1 MLHELKVS
9 VHPSFGLEVN
19 TLSLAQSRHVHP
31 RPELASL
38 VQVDGKAKGVVLVVP
53 PGLVSCQSLLLN
65 MIVLQPSAMTS
76 S

>member
-38 VQVDGKAKGVVLVVP
+38 VQVDLVAESKVL
-53 PGLVSCQSLLLN
+53 
-65 MIVLQPSAMTS
+65 
-76 S
+76 